1 MAQNNAARGSDQDLR
16 RNLQFTLDQ
25 AQRRT
30 DRFMR
35 LYHRAKDAAIK
46 PKLFALAE
54 QNDQLAAEIAK
65 KIRAVLN
72 DPS

>member
-1 MAQNNAARGSDQDLR
+1 
-16 RNLQFTLDQ
+16 
-25 AQRRT
+25 
-30 DRFMR
+30 MR

-46 PKLFALAE
+46 PRLFALAE